1 MSVSSALVSFAVLAA
16 LVTITPGIDTVMVLR
31 ATLADGRRVG
41 AATAAG
47 IFVGVLAWGVAAAVG
62 VSALLATWVLGYTVL
77 RYAGAAYL
85 LVLGFRLLWAAWRG
99 DHTDPA
105 ADPHWR

>member
-1 MSVSSALVSFAVLAA
+1 MSSARVSFAVLAA

-31 ATLADGRRVG
+31 ATWPVPPVG

-62 VSALLATWVLGYTVL
+62 VSALLATWVLGTCCGMPV
-77 RYAGAAYL
+77 RHTCWSWGSGCCGRPGE
-85 LVLGFRLLWAAWRG
+85 VTTPTRG
-99 DHTDPA
+99 RPA
-105 ADPHWR
+105 PHWR